1 MTPLILFMDE
11 NNLHLINRD
20 VKTHD
25 FIDQETKEW
34 NLHAIVSLLPS
45 NVLADIK
52 AIPIPLFCLEDK
64 VIWGFSQDDN
74 FTLRLATWVI
84 RKTLT
89 HPRSKFLNW
98 IWRLKL
104 FPKIKFFL
112 WLVNRNAI
120 PTCDFLSTRR
130 LESPNRCNL

>member
-1 MTPLILFMDE
+1 MIPLILFMDE

-45 NVLADIK
+45 NVLVDIK

-64 VIWGFSQDDN
+64 VIWSFS
-74 FTLRLATWVI
+74 
-84 RKTLT
+84 
-89 HPRSKFLNW
+89 
-98 IWRLKL
+98 
-104 FPKIKFFL
+104 
-112 WLVNRNAI
+112 
-120 PTCDFLSTRR
+120 
-130 LESPNRCNL
+130 